1 MADLNNY
8 LGGGGK
14 TVKMHDQ
21 RDRIRSANEDELRE
35 LLNDVQGELLN
46 LRTQAIMQ
54 QAPESDAHPSHPQDG
69 GAHPHRTGTAR
80 AQGRQRIRR
89 KTHRRFARTSTRLGV

>member
-54 QAPESDAHPSHPQDG
+54 QAPNPM
-69 GAHPHRTGTAR
+69 
-80 AQGRQRIRR
+80 RIRHIR
-89 KTHRRFARTSTRLGV
+89 KMVARIHTELAQRERKAAQAS